1 MVGIFLCELV
11 KKKRKR
17 QLVLLSCW
25 PILGNR
31 GPGAEKWWLVI
42 SHVFVL
48 RVCPCMS
55 IQALIL
61 FLKASIAGWFISDRQ
76 SVDHTNAEPMSSVRV
91 WPFYGVVYGVQ
102 QQLTAAISKW
112 GKKVQF
118 LARILYTIQVQYHC
132 VLENETVQCM
142 CATMLSYARFPW
154 RWNQS
159 PLKSACL
166 LTPFCKLAEGSQWGL
181 QISVIFGFS
190 GPWKCVC

>member
-1 MVGIFLCELV
+1 MGAQEQRSGGLSSAMSLSLECALV
-11 KKKRKR
+11 WVFK
-17 QLVLLSCW
+17 LLFCLWKPQS
-25 PILGNR
+25 
-31 GPGAEKWWLVI
+31 
-42 SHVFVL
+42 
-48 RVCPCMS
+48 
-55 IQALIL
+55 
-61 FLKASIAGWFISDRQ
+61 GWFISDRQ
-76 SVDHTNAEPMSSVRV
+76 SVDHTNAEPMSSVCV

-132 VLENETVQCM
+132 VLENETVKCM
-142 CATMLSYARFPW
+142 CATTLSYARFAW

-166 LTPFCKLAEGSQWGL
+166 LTPFCELAEGSQWGL
-181 QISVIFGFS
+181 QISAIFGFN